1 MNWLEIYHVMMMKEL
16 YDISVLF
23 LRFLRDL
30 EKWSWLGKIGENE
43 GKLGKKAELI
53 SAIIHYYDDIS
64 FVHGDVNY
72 NSNEFSLARNNRDC
86 YRFNNFGKTLADFC
100 KSRDMHIINGRL
112 FDDTCG
118 NYTCLSN
125 DGKSVVDYFIICI

>member
-43 GKLGKKAELI
+43 GKLGKKAEL
-53 SAIIHYYDDIS
+53 
-64 FVHGDVNY
+64 F
-72 NSNEFSLARNNRDC
+72 
-86 YRFNNFGKTLADFC
+86 
-100 KSRDMHIINGRL
+100 
-112 FDDTCG
+112 
-118 NYTCLSN
+118 
-125 DGKSVVDYFIICI
+125 

>member
-43 GKLGKKAELI
+43 GKLGKNAELI
-53 SAIIHYYDDIS
+53 SAIIHYSSSYIKSAKSLVRAFRSPAITIS
-64 FVHGDVNY
+64 AVG
-72 NSNEFSLARNNRDC
+72 
-86 YRFNNFGKTLADFC
+86 
-100 KSRDMHIINGRL
+100 
-112 FDDTCG
+112 
-118 NYTCLSN
+118 
-125 DGKSVVDYFIICI
+125 